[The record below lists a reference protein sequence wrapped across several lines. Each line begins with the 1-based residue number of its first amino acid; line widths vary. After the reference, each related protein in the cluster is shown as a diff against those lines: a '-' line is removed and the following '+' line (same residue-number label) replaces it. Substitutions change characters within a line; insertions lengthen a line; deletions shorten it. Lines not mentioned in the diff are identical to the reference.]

1 MGDRTALSPMR
12 SFDPNAL
19 GRMECAA
26 WVGYYGKRWGRVLTA
41 AVGMV
46 REGFRLPWP
55 RTLVGAVYVLR
66 ANQLW
71 APVPDNDPVGARR
84 AMRRFYALVAS
95 THGETFDVDEAARLE
110 VEWWRLHRVL
120 QRDTPGEYAEPLVNA
135 LAALYAHVYGVPAEQ
150 VRPCTAH
157 RRSRNDPATADTVR
171 HDRYADPGPRRRHAA
186 DRRSAARGGRDAP
199 PRLPHRRRRRPG
211 LGLLVRRLADQPV
224 RAARPA
230 RPQAGAQRA
239 GVPAGPARQAAHR

>member
-19 GRMECAA
+19 GRLECAA
-26 WVGYYGKRWGRVLTA
+26 WVGYYRKRWGRVLTA

-120 QRDTPGEYAEPLVNA
+120 QRDTPGEDAEPLVNA
-135 LAALYAHVYGVPAEQ
+135 LAALYAHVYRVPAEQ
-150 VRPCTAH
+150 VRLAAAERAEAMRVSDAWVAAGC
-157 RRSRNDPATADTVR
+157 DPASPMIADER
-171 HDRYADPGPRRRHAA
+171 AA
-186 DRRSAARGGRDAP
+186 
-199 PRLPHRRRRRPG
+199 
-211 LGLLVRRLADQPV
+211 LVRSYAALLAAV
-224 RAARPA
+224 HRP
-230 RPQAGAQRA
+230 
-239 GVPAGPARQAAHR
+239 PALA